1 MAPVPKAVATLGDL
15 MAAYFR
21 DLDAAARDPARKVA
35 WCTSVGPA
43 ELLRALGFAVYFP
56 ENHAAMLG
64 ASRRATGFIPRANAA
79 GYSPEICS
87 YLTSDVGAWL
97 SGHTALSKPCP
108 EIDAVPRPDVLVYNT
123 NQCRDVADWFAFYA
137 RAYGVRLLGVASPRG
152 VEDVTRDLVDGV
164 AAQMR
169 ALVAPLAAI
178 AGAPLDPDRLRA
190 AIVASR
196 EASDLWRE
204 VLRTATNRPAPLT
217 FFDGCIH
224 MGPAV
229 VLRGDPRAGAYYRD
243 LLAELR
249 GRVAADAGAV
259 PGERV
264 RLYWEGM
271 PVWGRLR
278 DLSERFASLGASVV
292 ASTYCSSWVFDA
304 LDPDDPFGG
313 MARASL
319 ELFITRTDPVKERI
333 LAAEARRFGVDGF
346 VFHDARTCPN
356 NTNSRYG
363 MPGRL
368 EAATGLPTL
377 VLPGDL
383 NDLRMFSDDTSRLAI
398 EAFVEQLR
406 PGGAP

>member
-1 MAPVPKAVATLGDL
+1 M
-15 MAAYFR
+15 
-21 DLDAAARDPARKVA
+21 
-35 WCTSVGPA
+35 
-43 ELLRALGFAVYFP
+43 
-56 ENHAAMLG
+56 
-64 ASRRATGFIPRANAA
+64 
-79 GYSPEICS
+79 
-87 YLTSDVGAWL
+87 
-97 SGHTALSKPCP
+97 
-108 EIDAVPRPDVLVYNT
+108 
-123 NQCRDVADWFAFYA
+123 
-137 RAYGVRLLGVASPRG
+137 
-152 VEDVTRDLVDGV
+152 
-164 AAQMR
+164 
-169 ALVAPLAAI
+169 
-178 AGAPLDPDRLRA
+178 
-190 AIVASR
+190 
-196 EASDLWRE
+196 
-204 VLRTATNRPAPLT
+204 
-217 FFDGCIH
+217 
-224 MGPAV
+224 
-229 VLRGDPRAGAYYRD
+229 LRGDPRAGAYYRD
-243 LLAELR
+243 LLDELR
-249 GRVAADAGAV
+249 GRVAAGAGAV

-333 LAAEARRFGVDGF
+333 LADEARRFGVDGL

-368 EAATGLPTL
+368 EAATGLPAV

-406 PGGAP
+406 PGGTA